1 MSKES
6 TSTPPSLR
14 RHDLDALRA
23 AAMLLGLVYH
33 AALSFAAGF
42 PWLVQD
48 VSQSRG
54 LYLFQAASHGFRMP
68 LFFLL
73 SGFFTAMM
81 WRKRGLKALLH
92 QRFRRVFL
100 PCMLGLV
107 TVVPAMM
114 WVAGKA
120 LESRFRP
127 QAPTTTGADLWSA
140 MASGDTNAI
149 ARSLKG
155 GANPNSHHPQYGVTP
170 LTWASLAGHN
180 DAVTF
185 LFNAG
190 ADVNLRNLDGNTPL
204 HAAAFLG
211 RAEIVELLVGRGVD
225 VKAVNRNGE
234 TAINSAEADWPTTE
248 FIAGLFRIPLERA
261 RVEQG
266 RAQVIERLRT
276 LGVERK
282 ATATSRTPDD
292 RGKNPVGSVIRWL
305 NETSVF
311 ILVWFLWFLCWMV
324 AGFAVY
330 ALIAE
335 RCGWRSPPRWL
346 VLSPAGLLVLVPL
359 TMIPQ
364 GFMGGSNAGFG
375 PDISMGILP
384 TPHILLYYALFFGF
398 GVLYYDCGDESG
410 VLGRRWRW
418 TLPLSLL
425 VVFPLALEFA
435 TGMFGFR
442 QSILPERR
450 YHLASVALQA
460 LYVWLMSFA
469 CMGMFRSLLAKENR
483 VIRYLS
489 DSAYWLYLA
498 HLPLIIGA
506 QILIQS
512 WPGPAVLKC
521 LLLTLAIT
529 GFLLLIYDKLV
540 RYRWLGTLLN
550 GPRSRRD
557 HSTETVGV
565 SHVPRDNVSLRSTS
579 DHDQ

>member
-1 MSKES
+1 
-6 TSTPPSLR
+6 LR

-92 QRFRRVFL
+92 QRFRRIFL
-100 PCMLGLV
+100 PCMLGVV
-107 TVVPAMM
+107 TVVPAMI
-114 WVAGKA
+114 WVSGKA
-120 LESRFRP
+120 IESSVRP
-127 QAPTTTGADLWSA
+127 QPLPPSEAQLWSA
-140 MASGDTNAI
+140 TASGDTNAM
-149 ARSLKG
+149 ALVLRG
-155 GANPNSHHPQYGVTP
+155 GTNPNTHHPQFGVTP
-170 LTWASLAGHN
+170 LTWAALAGHR
-180 DAVTF
+180 DLAALLLAT
-185 LFNAG
+185 G
-190 ADVNLRNLDGNTPL
+190 AKVDGRNRDGNTPL

-211 RAEIVELLVGRGVD
+211 RTEIVELLLERGAD
-225 VKAVNRNGE
+225 VKVRNPNGE
-234 TAINSAEADWPTTE
+234 TAINSAQADWAATE
-248 FIAGLFRIPLERA
+248 FIAGLFRIPLDRA

-266 RAQVIERLRT
+266 RIQVIERLRGI
-276 LGVERK
+276 GVERQEP
-282 ATATSRTPDD
+282 ASLRAANED
-292 RGKNPVGSVIRWL
+292 GIGSVGRVLRWL
-305 NETSVF
+305 NQTPVF
-311 ILVWFLWFLCWMV
+311 ILVWFLWFLCWLM
-324 AGFAVY
+324 AGFSVC

-335 RCGWRSPPRWL
+335 RRGWRSPPRWL

-359 TMIPQ
+359 TMLPQ
-364 GFMGGSNAGFG
+364 WFMGASNAGFG

-398 GVLYYDCGDESG
+398 GVLYCECGDESG

-418 TLPLSLL
+418 TLPLALL
-425 VVFPLALEFA
+425 ALFPLALEFA
-435 TGMFGFR
+435 SGTFGFR
-442 QSILPERR
+442 QSLLPERF
-450 YHLASVALQA
+450 HHPASVALQA

-469 CMGMFRSLLAKENR
+469 CMGMFRSLLTKENR
-483 VIRYLS
+483 AIRYLS

-498 HLPLIIGA
+498 HLPLMIGA
-506 QILIQS
+506 QTAIRG

-529 GFLLLIYDKLV
+529 ACLLLVYDKAV
-540 RYRWLGTLLN
+540 RYTWLGALLN
-550 GPRSRRD
+550 GPRAK
-557 HSTETVGV
+557 
-565 SHVPRDNVSLRSTS
+565 PRKQPS
-579 DHDQ
+579 